1 MTINLASY
9 VLGLKT
15 LTIPLSAFSVQWSPH
30 SGSQKSQKLFQMTTN
45 ITMSSNKED
54 IVTSA
59 CEVIDIQTGE
69 ILTHVNEIQEL
80 KEERA
85 FLISLAGVLFISL
98 VLF

>member
-1 MTINLASY
+1 
-9 VLGLKT
+9 
-15 LTIPLSAFSVQWSPH
+15 
-30 SGSQKSQKLFQMTTN
+30 
-45 ITMSSNKED
+45 MSSNKED

-69 ILTHVNEIQEL
+69 ILTHVSEIQEL
-80 KEERA
+80 KEEKA